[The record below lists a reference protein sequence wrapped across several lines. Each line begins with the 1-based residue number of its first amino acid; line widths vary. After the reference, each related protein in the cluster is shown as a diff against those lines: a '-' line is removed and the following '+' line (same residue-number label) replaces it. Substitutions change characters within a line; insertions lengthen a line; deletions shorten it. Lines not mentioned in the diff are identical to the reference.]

1 MITDPIISS
10 LTEGKPPWS
19 MFNRD
24 PPGQLVIQKRNQDQ
38 LSSIAVFW
46 GRGANVGDWEV
57 KQEVELSRDSSH
69 NTLLT
74 QGHLRESSA
83 GMGRQQP
90 SLILQE
96 MPWIG

>member
-1 MITDPIISS
+1 MDYHSSLFSSLPAMITAPIISS

-46 GRGANVGDWEV
+46 RGRG
-57 KQEVELSRDSSH
+57 VEL
-69 NTLLT
+69 
-74 QGHLRESSA
+74 
-83 GMGRQQP
+83 MWVIGR
-90 SLILQE
+90 
-96 MPWIG
+96 